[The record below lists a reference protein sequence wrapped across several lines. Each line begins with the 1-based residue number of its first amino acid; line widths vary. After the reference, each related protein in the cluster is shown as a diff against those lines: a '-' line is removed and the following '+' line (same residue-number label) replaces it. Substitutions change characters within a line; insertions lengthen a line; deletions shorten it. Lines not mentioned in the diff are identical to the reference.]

1 VDQQTKAALK
11 QDKFVNTTTHGLE
24 WASEHRQSVIRTGA
38 IILTAV
44 VIAVVGA
51 IVYNTRSDAASVA
64 FGAAMQAYQT
74 PLSQPGEPVPS
85 GMKTY
90 SSTAERAKAANALF
104 QAIADKYGMT
114 PSGRNALYF
123 AGLTEIEAGQNQ
135 QAEDTLKK
143 VADSWDSS
151 LAGLA
156 KIALAGL
163 YRSTGRDQQAI
174 DIYNQLAAKPTATV
188 PSGLAQL
195 QLADLYTAEGKTE
208 EAKKVYAT
216 LKDKD
221 AKGPAGAIAAEKL
234 NPTPAPQ
241 PGAPPQ

>member
-1 VDQQTKAALK
+1 
-11 QDKFVNTTTHGLE
+11 
-24 WASEHRQSVIRTGA
+24 
-38 IILTAV
+38 
-44 VIAVVGA
+44 
-51 IVYNTRSDAASVA
+51 
-64 FGAAMQAYQT
+64 M
-74 PLSQPGEPVPS
+74 
-85 GMKTY
+85 
-90 SSTAERAKAANALF
+90 F

-123 AGLTEIEAGQNQ
+123 AGLTEIEEGQNQ

-143 VADSWDSS
+143 VGDSWDSS

-174 DIYNQLAAKPTATV
+174 DIYNQLTAKPTATV

-195 QLADLYTAEGKTE
+195 QLGRPVYAEGKTE
-208 EAKKVYAT
+208 EAKKVYAS

-234 NPTPAPQ
+234 NPAPAPQ
-241 PGAPPQ
+241 PGAPQQ